1 MITHP
6 WTRSVFGLLIAAVTA
21 LSGIALSG
29 PAAYA
34 LSVDVTCAGTE
45 TVIYQPGLLV
55 AAQLVHVDVT
65 GILAPCSSSD
75 KGITAGNYEENFMT
89 TLSCSTL
96 FAGRAGTRVFHWSN
110 GQSSTFAFNRAI
122 NNAGGQTTVTFTGNI
137 TSGEFAGDTVVEQV
151 AFVTPST
158 AQCLAAPGLTALGP
172 DPAVLS
178 ITRP

>member
-21 LSGIALSG
+21 VSGIASLA
-29 PAAYA
+29 PAAHA
-34 LSVDVTCAGTE
+34 LSADVTCAGTE
-45 TVIYQPGLLV
+45 TVTYDPGLLLT
-55 AAQLVHVDVT
+55 AQTVHVVVT

-75 KGITAGNYEENFMT
+75 AGILTGNYQENFST

-96 FAGRAGTRVFHWSN
+96 FAGRTGTRVFQWSN
-110 GQSSTFAFNRAI
+110 GQTSTFAFNRAL
-122 NNAGGQTTVTFTGNI
+122 NNAGGQTTVTFTGDI

-172 DPAVLS
+172 GPAVLS